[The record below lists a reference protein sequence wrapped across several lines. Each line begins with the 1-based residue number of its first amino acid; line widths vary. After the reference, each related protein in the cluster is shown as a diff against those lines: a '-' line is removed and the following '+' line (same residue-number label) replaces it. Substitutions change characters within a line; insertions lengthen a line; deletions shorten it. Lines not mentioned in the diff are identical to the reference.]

1 MTNAVRNKAKLIRT
15 AFSEVFKPTIVSCAA
30 VAVLWDEFIGLDQ
43 IPLLAIPASMD
54 TIHDLVIRLMIGV
67 LAIIE
72 VIALLDIFV
81 QQVQHTKQMRMVP
94 AGHRR

>member
-30 VAVLWDEFIGLDQ
+30 VAVLWDEFIQ